1 MDTKKFLGEL
11 KMNTAKRFENRF
23 NRALNLSSD
32 EFYSWL
38 ALFRDELF
46 LNGEVSIE
54 ESNSY
59 DPSWNIVFS
68 DGSKGYLGNPYQR
81 AFEAFFYAC

>member
-1 MDTKKFLGEL
+1 MTEEL
-11 KMNTAKRFENRF
+11 REIEEAE
-23 NRALNLSSD
+23 ALL
-32 EFYSWL
+32 EECYQV
-38 ALFRDELF
+38 RDELF

-81 AFEAFFYAC
+81 AFEAFFLAC